1 MQNIGSSVSL
11 ALLGLIAFLAVV
23 AIVYLLASRASTQ
36 IQSWLKYVVFLGP
49 AAVLL
54 LVGLVYP
61 AVRTI
66 WLSFLDARGEEFVG
80 LTNYI
85 FIFTRPELLLVL
97 RNTLLWVVVVPILST
112 VVGLLIAYLTD
123 RMRGAAIVKSLIFMP
138 MAISFVG
145 ASIIWKFVYNFE
157 PNANRAEIGI
167 LSAIVKAFGG
177 EPPNW
182 LLEAPLNTFLLMI
195 VMIWIQSGFAMVILS
210 AAMKAVPD
218 EIVEASMLDGANQVK
233 RFLQITV
240 PMIRNS
246 IVVVLSTIT
255 IATLKVFDIVRTM
268 TGGNF
273 ETSVVANEMYTQ
285 AFRSGNVGTGSGL
298 AVVLFLMVI
307 PLIVYNIRQLRLER
321 TER

>member
-1 MQNIGSSVSL
+1 MQDIGSSVSL

-23 AIVYLLASRASTQ
+23 AVGYLLASRTTAKV
-36 IQSWLKYVVFLGP
+36 QSWLKYVVFLGP
-49 AAVLL
+49 AAILL

-61 AVRTI
+61 ALRTI
-66 WLSFLDARGEEFVG
+66 WLSFLDARSEEFVG
-80 LTNYI
+80 LTNYV

-97 RNTLLWVVVVPILST
+97 RNTLLWVVIVPVLST

-167 LSAIVKAFGG
+167 LSAIVKTFGG

>member
-23 AIVYLLASRASTQ
+23 WIVYLLASRASTQ

>member
-157 PNANRAEIGI
+157 PNVNRAEIGI
-167 LSAIVKAFGG
+167 LSAIVKAVGG

>member
-1 MQNIGSSVSL
+1 MQNVSSSISL
-11 ALLGLIAFLAVV
+11 ALLGLMAFLAVV
-23 AIVYLLASRASTQ
+23 AIGYLLASRASTQ

-54 LVGLVYP
+54 VVGLVYP
-61 AVRTI
+61 ALRTI

-97 RNTLLWVVVVPILST
+97 RNTLLWVVIVPVLST
-112 VVGLLIAYLTD
+112 IVGLLIAYLTD

-157 PNANRAEIGI
+157 PNPNRAEIGI
-167 LSAIVKAFGG
+167 LSAIVKGFGA

-233 RFLQITV
+233 RFVQITV

>member
-11 ALLGLIAFLAVV
+11 ALLGLIAFLGVV
-23 AIVYLLASRASTQ
+23 AVGYLLASRTTAKV
-36 IQSWLKYVVFLGP
+36 QSWLKYVVFLGP
-49 AAVLL
+49 AALLL

-61 AVRTI
+61 ALRTI

-80 LTNYI
+80 LTNYV

-97 RNTLLWVVVVPILST
+97 RNTLLWVVIVPVLST

-167 LSAIVKAFGG
+167 LSAIVKAVGG

>member
-1 MQNIGSSVSL
+1 MQDVGASVSL
-11 ALLGLIAFLAVV
+11 VLLGLGAFLATV
-23 AIVYLLASRASTQ
+23 AIGYLLASRASTGV
-36 IQSWLKYVVFLGP
+36 QSWLKYVIFFGP
-49 AAVLL
+49 AGLLL

-61 AVRTI
+61 ALRTI

-80 LTNYI
+80 LGNYI
-85 FIFTRPELLLVL
+85 FIFSRPELLLVV
-97 RNTLLWVVVVPILST
+97 RNTLLWVVIVPILST
-112 VVGLLIAYLTD
+112 AVGLLIAYLTD

-157 PNANRAEIGI
+157 PNENRADIGL
-167 LSAIVKAFGG
+167 LSAVVKGFGG
-177 EPPNW
+177 DPPNW
-182 LLEAPLNTFLLMI
+182 LLEAPLNTFLLMV

-233 RFLQITV
+233 RFFQITV

-285 AFRSGNVGTGSGL
+285 AFRSANTGTGSGL

-307 PLIVYNIRQLRLER
+307 PLVVYNIRQIRLER

>member
-123 RMRGAAIVKSLIFMP
+123 RMRGAAIVKALIFMP

>member
-1 MQNIGSSVSL
+1 MQNVSSSISL
-11 ALLGLIAFLAVV
+11 ALLGLMAFLAVV
-23 AIVYLLASRASTQ
+23 AVGYLLASRASTQ

-54 LVGLVYP
+54 VVGLVYP
-61 AVRTI
+61 ALRTI

-97 RNTLLWVVVVPILST
+97 RNTLLWVVIVPVLST
-112 VVGLLIAYLTD
+112 IVGLLIAYLTD

-157 PNANRAEIGI
+157 PNPNRAEIGI
-167 LSAIVKAFGG
+167 LSAIVKGFGA

-233 RFLQITV
+233 RFVQITV

>member
-11 ALLGLIAFLAVV
+11 ALLGLIAFLGVV
-23 AIVYLLASRASTQ
+23 AVGYLLASRTTAKV
-36 IQSWLKYVVFLGP
+36 QSWLKYVVFLGP
-49 AAVLL
+49 AALLL

-61 AVRTI
+61 ALRTI

-80 LTNYI
+80 LTNYV

-97 RNTLLWVVVVPILST
+97 RNTLLWVVIVPVLST

-157 PNANRAEIGI
+157 PNVNRAEIGI
-167 LSAIVKAFGG
+167 LSAIVKAVGG